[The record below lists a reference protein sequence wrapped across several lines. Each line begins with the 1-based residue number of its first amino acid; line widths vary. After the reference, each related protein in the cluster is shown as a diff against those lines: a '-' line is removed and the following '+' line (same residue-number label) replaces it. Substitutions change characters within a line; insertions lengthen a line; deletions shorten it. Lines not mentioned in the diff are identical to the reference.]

1 MNATMLPC
9 WEKSAR
15 RFIDFVKNYPE
26 VVRNYP
32 EVEHETRRGKDFE
45 RLKTDLE
52 RSFLECEFSR
62 EIDQVREEIS
72 QYQRIYRRVKEVY
85 GTDGIFHSDKFGDF
99 LDGYLEYLGAL
110 LPVGVLVRGRIELET
125 FKKTGLQKVK
135 GSISKNLS
143 TLYQNF
149 VALSILVNFSPLEP
163 EIIFPEQDCIYLERG
178 GGDEKKLEP
187 NFIIDANGKK
197 YSFLVGGPLP
207 FSWAPRP
214 NIMIYTRYTEDIWRP
229 NVVERIVRPDVI
241 VKCVRVR
248 EWAKRT
254 RSLAID
260 TWWGKFYR
268 RAGGIV
274 RNNRVVVNELQILKG
289 YKEIYRPRVFFLV
302 SKVDVPLQI
311 RESLEDDSI
320 AVIKNTSF
328 VENGLNEINEC
339 MIRLDCS

>member
-1 MNATMLPC
+1 MLPC
-9 WEKSAR
+9 WEESAR
-15 RFIDFVKNYPE
+15 RLIEFGRNYPE

-32 EVEHETRRGKDFE
+32 EVGNETRRGREFE
-45 RLKTDLE
+45 RLISELE

-85 GTDGIFHSDKFGDF
+85 GIEGIFHSDKFGDF
-99 LDGYLEYLGAL
+99 LDGYLEHLGAL

-125 FKKTGLQKVK
+125 FKKSGLRKVK
-135 GSISKNLS
+135 KSISKNLS
-143 TLYQNF
+143 SLYQNF

-214 NIMIYTRYTEDIWRP
+214 NIMIYTRYIEDIWRP
-229 NVVERIVRPDVI
+229 NEVGRILLPDII
-241 VKCVRVR
+241 VKCERVR
-248 EWAKRT
+248 KRWEG
-254 RSLAID
+254 RRYLAID
-260 TWWGKFYR
+260 TWWGKFYQ

-274 RNNRVVVNELQILKG
+274 KNNKVAVNELQILKG
-289 YKEIYRPRVFFLV
+289 YKGIYQPREMFLV
-302 SKVDVPLQI
+302 SKVDVPPQI
-311 RESLEDDSI
+311 RESLEEDGMK
-320 AVIKNTSF
+320 VIENASF
-328 VENGLNEINEC
+328 VENRLNEINEC
-339 MIRLDCS
+339 LSRLDCL